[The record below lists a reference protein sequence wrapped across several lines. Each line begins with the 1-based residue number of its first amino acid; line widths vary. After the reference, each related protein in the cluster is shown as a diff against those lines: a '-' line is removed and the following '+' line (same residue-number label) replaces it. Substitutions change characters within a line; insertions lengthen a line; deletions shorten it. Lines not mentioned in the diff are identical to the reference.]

1 MQNKLGVAKCFDELA
16 TEWSQRYGEGHPVRN
31 YLFNV
36 RKKRVEE
43 LLDRDVGPGLRVLDI
58 GCGSG
63 VMAPYF
69 AQKGATYFGI
79 DISEK
84 MVARAKKEISQILK
98 TQEHT
103 SFAQGDVK
111 HLDFPDGYFDI
122 VISLGLLEF
131 LEDREAAIKEIVR
144 VTHSGG
150 TIVIAVPHKVGLN
163 QNGQEILPPSCKK

>member
-63 VMAPYF
+63 VVAPYF
-69 AQKGATYFGI
+69 AQKGAIYFGI

-84 MVARAKKEISQILK
+84 MVAGAKKKFFRFSK
-98 TQEHT
+98 
-103 SFAQGDVK
+103 
-111 HLDFPDGYFDI
+111 
-122 VISLGLLEF
+122 
-131 LEDREAAIKEIVR
+131 RR
-144 VTHSGG
+144 NTHPLRKGM
-150 TIVIAVPHKVGLN
+150 
-163 QNGQEILPPSCKK
+163 